1 MLLVRGASLDAMRR
15 EFEKL
20 QGVHAM
26 RSFRLL
32 VVVASFA
39 LVATPSFAAKY
50 GIIDMQAVILNVA
63 EGKAARAD
71 LEKKI
76 KAKEGELNKRREEL
90 DKMNKDFQNQS
101 ALISEEAR
109 MNKQKEFQ
117 EKFLALRNDEM
128 SFRESVKHDEQKATQ
143 GIAGKVEVI
152 VKKMAKDK
160 GIEVVFEINNSGL
173 LYLNEPVDLTQDV
186 IKEYGKKK

>member
-1 MLLVRGASLDAMRR
+1 MRLVGGASLDAMRR

-32 VVVASFA
+32 MVVASFA
-39 LVATPSFAAKY
+39 LLATPSFAAKY

-63 EGKAARAD
+63 EGKSARAD

-128 SFRESVKHDEQKATQ
+128 SFRESVKRDEQKATQ

>member
-1 MLLVRGASLDAMRR
+1 VRLVGGASLDAMRR

-32 VVVASFA
+32 MVVASFA
-39 LVATPSFAAKY
+39 LLATPSFAAKY

-63 EGKAARAD
+63 EGKSARAD

-128 SFRESVKHDEQKATQ
+128 SFRESVKRDEQKATQ

>member
-1 MLLVRGASLDAMRR
+1 
-15 EFEKL
+15 
-20 QGVHAM
+20 M

-32 VVVASFA
+32 MVVASFA

-63 EGKAARAD
+63 EGKSARAD

-128 SFRESVKHDEQKATQ
+128 SFRESVKRDEQKATQ